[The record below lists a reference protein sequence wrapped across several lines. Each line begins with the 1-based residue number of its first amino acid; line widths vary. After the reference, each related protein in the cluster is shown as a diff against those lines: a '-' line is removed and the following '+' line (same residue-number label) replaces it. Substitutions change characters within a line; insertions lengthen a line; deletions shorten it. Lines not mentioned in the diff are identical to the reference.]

1 MKKYIGGTYMSKLN
15 SVYSYIKTRLPNVK
29 KYVLCIYSLK
39 LVFMGISLVSPF
51 LYQVLIDK
59 GFTQRNENIVL
70 LIVAGNILIFFTESL
85 FSFIEMRLGI
95 KYNNRL
101 KLNISSSILNKF
113 VKTPYYKYKNYDVG
127 ETKRLIDDES
137 NIFSSYIQSQ
147 IIDKSYNYI
156 MLISATICMA
166 VYNIWLAIF
175 AWLMIPLSF
184 FLTNIFAKK
193 SNELN
198 EKWRTNW
205 IDYESWLI
213 NNLNAWKE
221 VKINNY
227 SPRLLKLFIRKW
239 KNLCILFFKRQML
252 FIANYSLNDFKDTFI
267 VKMNI
272 YFLGALFI
280 MQGNL
285 TVGALLAFMQYYE
298 KTISSVN
305 GINTVK
311 MSLSEMQPA
320 ISRIIE
326 IDDSHKTQ
334 QQIMNNNYDIKYEK
348 IKFSYNSSTEYIIS
362 DFSLDIP
369 YGSNVLLQ
377 GSSGIGKT
385 TLIKLLLGLYEPT
398 EGKIT
403 IGNLLA
409 SEVAECDHDNTI
421 GAVMQDSFMFSLSI
435 IDNFKLVNPVITNE
449 EIVKA
454 CEKAHIDDFI
464 NSLSDKY
471 DTLLHENSNNIS
483 GGQKQRLSLAMA
495 IAQNPLIVI
504 LDEVT
509 SALDMETE
517 SAIREVIRNEFKG
530 KTVIN
535 ISHTYDDIDVFD
547 LIVNIKNDGILV
559 EQRNG

>member
-1 MKKYIGGTYMSKLN
+1 MLKLK
-15 SVYSYIKTRLPNVK
+15 SAYSYIKTRLPNVK
-29 KYVLCIYSLK
+29 KYILCIYSLK

-51 LYQVLIDK
+51 LYQILIDK
-59 GFTQRNENIVL
+59 GFTQRSDNIVL
-70 LIVAGNILIFFTESL
+70 LIIAGNILVFFTESL
-85 FSFIEMRLGI
+85 FSFVEMRLGI
-95 KYNNRL
+95 KYNNKL
-101 KLNISSSILNKF
+101 KLNISTSILNKF
-113 VKTPYYKYKNYDVG
+113 VKTPYYKYENYDVG
-127 ETKRLIDDES
+127 EAKKLINDES

-147 IIDKSYNYI
+147 IIDKSYNLI
-156 MLISATICMA
+156 MLFSATICMA

-175 AWLMIPLSF
+175 AWLMIPASF
-184 FLTNIFAKK
+184 FLTKIFAKK

-198 EKWRTNW
+198 EKWRTDW

-227 SPRLLKLFIRKW
+227 SSQLLKIFIRKW

-272 YFLGALFI
+272 YFLGAVFI

-285 TVGALLAFMQYYE
+285 SVGALLAFMLYYE

-305 GINTVK
+305 GINAAK

-320 ISRIIE
+320 INRIME
-326 IDDSHKTQ
+326 IDEPQKSCEQ
-334 QQIMNNNYDIKYEK
+334 VANNSFDIKYEK
-348 IKFSYNSSTEYIIS
+348 VSFSYSSSAEYTFSDIS
-362 DFSLDIP
+362 LNIP
-369 YGSNVLLQ
+369 YGSNVFLQ
-377 GSSGIGKT
+377 GSSGIGKS
-385 TLIKLLLGLYEPT
+385 TLIKLLLGLYEPI
-398 EGKIT
+398 EGKVT

-409 SEVAECDHDNTI
+409 SEIAQCDNDNTI
-421 GAVMQDSFMFSLSI
+421 GAVMQDSFMFSLNI
-435 IDNFKLVNPVITNE
+435 IDNFKLVNPIITDD

-454 CEKAHIDDFI
+454 CKKAHIDDFI
-464 NSLSDKY
+464 NLLPDRY

-483 GGQKQRLSLAMA
+483 GGQKQRLSLAMV
-495 IAQNPLIVI
+495 IAQNPFIVI
-504 LDEVT
+504 FDEVT

-535 ISHTYDDIDVFD
+535 ISHTYDNIDAFD
-547 LIVNIKNDGILV
+547 LFVNITNDGV
-559 EQRNG
+559 FVTQRNG